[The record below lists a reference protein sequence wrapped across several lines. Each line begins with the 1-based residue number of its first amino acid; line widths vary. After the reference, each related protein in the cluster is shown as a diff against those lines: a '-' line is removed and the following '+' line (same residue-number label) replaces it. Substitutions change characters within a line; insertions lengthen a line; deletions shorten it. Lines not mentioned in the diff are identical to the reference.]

1 MTNVNG
7 NYKNIKKKYKSGNLK
22 TEYQRILESGKTK
35 VKETKIAAKK
45 FGKKIAGKATV
56 EQKFLG
62 KTLPKYIGKAA
73 KFAFKNPITTTA
85 LFFVPD
91 TVKFMGKQKG
101 IDFSPTRQYDKKG
114 RKFL

>member
-1 MTNVNG
+1 M
-7 NYKNIKKKYKSGNLK
+7 
-22 TEYQRILESGKTK
+22 
-35 VKETKIAAKK
+35 AKK
-45 FGKKIAGKATV
+45 NEIVPYSTVGAFKSKIRVSGQKLKKAGKKFAGKATA

-73 KFAFKNPITTTA
+73 KFAFKNPITSTA